1 LLTSGVDGEENG
13 PCDDGTNQADGE
25 EDLEETQE
33 EIVVQR
39 RVHQDV
45 VIVETTV
52 VGDPS
57 KLGVR
62 RLWCVLA
69 VDGQNKGVSV

>member
-1 LLTSGVDGEENG
+1 LLTSGVDGEENR
-13 PCDDGTNQADGE
+13 PSDDSTDQADGE

-45 VIVETTV
+45 VIVKTTEV
-52 VGDPS
+52 ADPS
-57 KLGVR
+57 ELGVGGLR
-62 RLWCVLA
+62 SVLA
-69 VDGQNKGVSV
+69 KNR